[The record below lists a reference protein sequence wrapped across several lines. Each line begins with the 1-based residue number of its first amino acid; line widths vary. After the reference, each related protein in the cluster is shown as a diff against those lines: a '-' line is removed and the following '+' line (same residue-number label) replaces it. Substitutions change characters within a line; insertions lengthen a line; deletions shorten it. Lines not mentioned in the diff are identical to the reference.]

1 MKGEQTMKIRASKT
15 QGDGART
22 PEWQKDARLYLF
34 HLPSA

>member
-34 HLPSA
+34 LSA